1 MDRNFEILEFD
12 KIRKMLQ
19 EYAMTDAAK
28 ELCIQLTPS
37 LSQAEVS
44 HRQRETTEARILLD
58 KAGQPP
64 LMSLFGIRE
73 SIRAAVQGQC
83 LSAGELEQLEQ
94 MLAGIWRLKTY
105 LGKTKYLETGLAYY
119 DENLEELSE
128 LRAQIGDAIR
138 NGRVDDKASRYL
150 ESLRR
155 EIQNVDDQIR
165 KKAESVLRTHKA
177 WTAEAYVTIKN
188 GRFCIPVKKEHRSR
202 LSGTVV
208 TQSATGSTLF
218 IEPEAVGELTEKLAS
233 LQFEEENEERR
244 VRYELSALA
253 AEHEDAFFKNIATVE
268 KLDFLFAKGKL
279 SQAMEG
285 VEPDINTER
294 RIEIEQGRH
303 PFIKKEECV
312 PLDLRMRGDLRGVII
327 TGPNTGG
334 KTVSIKT
341 AGLLSL
347 MAQSGLHVPC
357 KRANLAMNSQV
368 LCDIGD
374 GQSILE
380 NLSTFSAHLT
390 NAIEILKK
398 VNKESLVIM
407 DELGSG
413 TDPAEG
419 MGIAMAILERLR
431 QQGCLFL
438 VTTHYPEIKTYAKDA
453 EGVINARMAFDR
465 ESLKPLYRLEMGV
478 AGESCALYIAK
489 KLGMPEDMLDYAE
502 KAAYQ
507 SGVPLPPLELDG
519 KQPGNSGPRIQKPCS
534 TKSGRPFTSKFRRG
548 DSVKILPEGKIGIIC
563 TPDNEKGIAVVQLPW
578 GKEEINQKRLCLH
591 VKAEEL
597 YPEDYDFSILF
608 DTVENRKAR
617 HKMSKKYQPGLTIPA
632 DK

>member
-37 LSQAEVS
+37 LSQTEVS

-119 DENLEELSE
+119 DENLEELPE

-285 VEPDINTER
+285 
-294 RIEIEQGRH
+294 G
-303 PFIKKEECV
+303 
-312 PLDLRMRGDLRGVII
+312 G
-327 TGPNTGG
+327 TGH
-334 KTVSIKT
+334 
-341 AGLLSL
+341 
-347 MAQSGLHVPC
+347 QY
-357 KRANLAMNSQV
+357 RA
-368 LCDIGD
+368 
-374 GQSILE
+374 
-380 NLSTFSAHLT
+380 AH
-390 NAIEILKK
+390 
-398 VNKESLVIM
+398 
-407 DELGSG
+407 
-413 TDPAEG
+413 
-419 MGIAMAILERLR
+419 
-431 QQGCLFL
+431 
-438 VTTHYPEIKTYAKDA
+438 
-453 EGVINARMAFDR
+453 
-465 ESLKPLYRLEMGV
+465 
-478 AGESCALYIAK
+478 
-489 KLGMPEDMLDYAE
+489 
-502 KAAYQ
+502 
-507 SGVPLPPLELDG
+507 
-519 KQPGNSGPRIQKPCS
+519 
-534 TKSGRPFTSKFRRG
+534 
-548 DSVKILPEGKIGIIC
+548 
-563 TPDNEKGIAVVQLPW
+563 
-578 GKEEINQKRLCLH
+578 
-591 VKAEEL
+591 
-597 YPEDYDFSILF
+597 
-608 DTVENRKAR
+608 
-617 HKMSKKYQPGLTIPA
+617 
-632 DK
+632 

>member
-1 MDRNFEILEFD
+1 MEKSFEILEFD

-19 EYAMTDAAK
+19 EYAMTNAAK
-28 ELCIQLTPS
+28 ELCTRLTPA
-37 LSQAEVS
+37 LSQSELS

-64 LMSLFGIRE
+64 LMSLSGIRD

-83 LSAGELEQLEQ
+83 LSVEELEQLEQ
-94 MLAGIWRLKTY
+94 MLAGIGRLKSY
-105 LGKTKYLETGLAYY
+105 LGKTKYLEAGLSYY
-119 DENLEELSE
+119 DENLEELPS
-128 LRAQIGDAIR
+128 LRGQIGDAVR
-138 NGRVDDKASRYL
+138 NGRIDDKASRYL
-150 ESLRR
+150 ESLRK
-155 EIQNVDDQIR
+155 EIQNVDGQIR
-165 KKAESVLRTHKA
+165 KKAESVLRSHKA

-188 GRFCIPVKKEHRSR
+188 GRLCIPIKKEHRGR
-202 LSGTVV
+202 LAGTVV

-218 IEPEAVGELTEKLAS
+218 IEPEAVGELAEKLSS

-244 VRYELSALA
+244 IRYELSALA
-253 AEHEDAFFKNIATVE
+253 AENESVFLENIATVE

-285 VEPDINTER
+285 IEPAINTER
-294 RIEIEQGRH
+294 RIEIKQGRH

-312 PLDLRMRGDLRGVII
+312 PLDLKMGGDLRGVII

-357 KRANLAMNSQV
+357 RQANLAMNSQV

-374 GQSILE
+374 GQSISE

-390 NAIEILKK
+390 NTIRILEK
-398 VNKESLVIM
+398 VNGESLVIM

-431 QQGCLFL
+431 QQKCLFL
-438 VTTHYPEIKTYAKDA
+438 VTTHYPEIKTYAKEA
-453 EGVINARMAFDR
+453 VGVINYRKAFDR
-465 ESLKPLYRLEMGV
+465 ESLKPLYRLEMGA

-489 KLGMPEDMLDYAE
+489 KLGMPEDMLAYAE
-502 KAAYQ
+502 KAAYE
-507 SGVPLPPLELDG
+507 GLPPGPLTSG
-519 KQPGNSGPRIQKPCS
+519 RKQPPKAGPQIQKHRPQ
-534 TKSGRPFTSKFRRG
+534 KSSRPFTSRFQRG

-563 TPDNEKGIAVVQLPW
+563 IPDNEKGIAVVQLPS
-578 GKEEINQKRLCLH
+578 GKEEINQKRLRLH
-591 VKAEEL
+591 IKAEEL
-597 YPEDYDFSILF
+597 YPEDYDFSIIF

-617 HKMSKKYQPGLTIPA
+617 HKMGKKHQPGLIIQA